1 VKKTFIAAAA
11 LALVLVPLSLGA
23 QTAEATEFQYLSFDI
38 GYAPGWSLAGDGEQI
53 TPSLFG
59 LNIRVADKLSAG
71 IQILQGSV
79 GGNAYTD
86 TFLLFKY
93 SFLPKI
99 RATVGFGAED
109 DNPNPLIPYGSLG
122 FEVIPFTRVV
132 GGIAATEFKV
142 AFKYDAP
149 FGNLTSG
156 KILFALAVGIGF

>member
-1 VKKTFIAAAA
+1 MKKTFIAAAA

-38 GYAPGWSLAGDGEQI
+38 GYAPGWSLDGDGEQI

-59 LNIRVADKLSAG
+59 FNIRVADKLSAG
-71 IQILQGSV
+71 IQILRNSV
-79 GGNAYTD
+79 GTAYTD

-99 RATVGFGAED
+99 RATVGFGGETAV
-109 DNPNPLIPYGSLG
+109 PPIPYGSLG

-132 GGIAATEFKV
+132 GGIEAPEFKV
-142 AFKYDAP
+142 AFKYDAE
-149 FGNLTSG
+149 FGELTSG
-156 KILFALAVGIGF
+156 KILFALAFGIGF